1 MRLLL
6 GSTVPLGTRP
16 SIVPNYWS
24 VGSVIEAASVKP
36 MSARVKPHRRVVR
49 VIWAVR
55 DCKCGKRQLKYT
67 THSMRTT
74 M

>member
-1 MRLLL
+1 M
-6 GSTVPLGTRP
+6 
-16 SIVPNYWS
+16 
-24 VGSVIEAASVKP
+24 GSVIEAASVKP

-67 THSMRTT
+67 AHSMRTT